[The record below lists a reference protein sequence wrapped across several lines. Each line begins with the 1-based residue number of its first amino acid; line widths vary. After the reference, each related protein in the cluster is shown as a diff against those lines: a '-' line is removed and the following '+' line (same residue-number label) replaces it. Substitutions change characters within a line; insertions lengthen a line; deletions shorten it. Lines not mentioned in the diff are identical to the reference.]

1 MSLWSA
7 ISGKTLLDSLLRLSP
22 ISLVS
27 NPVMLITEI
36 VFFIVAALAIDPTL
50 FYPLANEG
58 ERAYYVDIAIILII
72 TVWFST
78 FSDSLAETQARN
90 TANSLRKLESE
101 STSKKI
107 IVDEKEGTKKI
118 VETPSSKL
126 QKGDTILLEK
136 NDVVPIDCD
145 VIAGIAMVDE
155 SLLTGE
161 STPVRKAPG
170 DQLIGGS
177 RIISDSLT
185 ARVNVNPEDTYVN
198 RLIRLV
204 ESSKRPKTPN
214 EQAISILLIGLTSIF
229 TTVILG
235 LLGLSIALNLGA
247 DLSVLLA
254 LYVCL
259 LPTTI
264 GALLPSIGLSGISRL
279 YAIGIVA
286 KSGRAVETAGDTDSI
301 LLDKT
306 GTITVGN
313 RQAVEFIP
321 FEGHT
326 EKEVGENAFLA
337 SWHDDTPE
345 GRSIIRLAYEHG
357 FIPREL
363 NSLSLAESYEFSAT
377 TRTSG
382 VKIRAGSGFMLP
394 KGGLKTGGRERS
406 RFRRKFVQE
415 SVTEEM
421 VRGTSSSSSQFSSQE
436 QPPVSPS
443 EEVEIL
449 KGAPDSIRSM
459 VKTVPRDFD
468 SLVERISKLGDTSI
482 AIERNGEIIGLIRL
496 KDVLKPEIKEKIQSV
511 RAMGIRPMMITGD
524 QPLTAKTIAE
534 EVGIE
539 EYFAQAKPEDKYE
552 IVQKQQSQGRV
563 VAMIGDGTND
573 APALAVADVGLA
585 MNSGTSA
592 AKEAANMVDM
602 ESNPAKII
610 DVVMLGKQLLMTRGA
625 ITAFSIANDVAKY
638 FAIVPVLFA
647 ASIPQ
652 LQALNILGLG
662 LHSAV
667 LSALI
672 FNAIIIPALIPL
684 SMKGVSFKPTDT
696 MTLFLKNTLIYGL
709 GGVVAPFAGIKL
721 IDLIL
726 SYLFHI

>member
-7 ISGKTLLDSLLRLSP
+7 ISGKTLLDSILRLSP

-58 ERAYYVDIAIILII
+58 ERAYYVDIAIILLI

-78 FSDSLAETQARN
+78 LSDSLAETQARN
-90 TANSLRKLESE
+90 TANSLRSLETE
-101 STSKKI
+101 VISKKI
-107 IVDEKEGTKKI
+107 VPQTTGEKAIVR
-118 VETPSSKL
+118 TPSNQL
-126 QKGDTILLEK
+126 RRGDLVLLEK
-136 NDVVPIDCD
+136 NDIVPIDGD
-145 VIAGIAMVDE
+145 VIEGIAMLDE

-170 DQLIGGS
+170 DQVIGGS
-177 RIISDSLT
+177 KIISDMLT
-185 ARVNVNPEDTYVN
+185 IRVSVNPEESYIN
-198 RLIRLV
+198 QMIRLV
-204 ESSKRPKTPN
+204 ESTKRPKTPN
-214 EQAISILLIGLTSIF
+214 EQAVTTVLIGLTAIF
-229 TTVILG
+229 TVIIVGLVSLSVTLG
-235 LLGLSIALNLGA
+235 LGG
-247 DLSVLLA
+247 DLSVLVA

-264 GALLPSIGLSGISRL
+264 GALLPAIGLAGISRL
-279 YAIGIVA
+279 YGRKIIA
-286 KSGRAVETAGDTDSI
+286 KSGRSIETAGDVDTI

-313 RQAVEFIP
+313 RQAIGFMP
-321 FEGHT
+321 LGGHT
-326 EKEVGENAFLA
+326 EKEVGEAAFLC

-652 LQALNILGLG
+652 LQALN
-662 LHSAV
+662 
-667 LSALI
+667 
-672 FNAIIIPALIPL
+672 
-684 SMKGVSFKPTDT
+684 
-696 MTLFLKNTLIYGL
+696 
-709 GGVVAPFAGIKL
+709 
-721 IDLIL
+721 
-726 SYLFHI
+726 